1 MRSGVYLNL
10 SYHCTTEIYLTRRMN
25 RIDRVTAILIQL
37 QSKRV
42 VKAQEIADRFGI
54 SLRTV
59 YRDIRTLEAAGI
71 PILSEAGIGYSI
83 MKGYRLPPVMFTKE
97 EATAMLTAEKLVEKL
112 TDKAMAD
119 HYQSAM
125 FKIKAV
131 LHSNEKELLEDLDAH
146 IAVVRSP
153 AVTAGLPDNLMPL
166 VFKSITERKV
176 LHLQYFAHYNEKVT
190 ERNIEPIGIY
200 FTEGYWHLIAY
211 CQLRNDYR
219 DFRIDRVIALDTT
232 SQTFKRRDLTLQDYL
247 RQITHRER
255 VLKAVVL
262 FDKKIAKYMQ
272 SQKFYYGFVS
282 EVNRGNQVEMTFL
295 LCTLEYFARWLLMFT
310 DAFEVV
316 SPDEL
321 QEELRKKVQSLQKH
335 FAPVPSEL

>member
-1 MRSGVYLNL
+1 MKSGVYLKL
-10 SYHCTTEIYLTRRMN
+10 PYHCTLQTHLNKRMN

-42 VKAQEIADRFGI
+42 IKAQEIADRFDI

-119 HYQSAM
+119 HYHSAM
-125 FKIKAV
+125 YKIKAV
-131 LHSNEKELLEDLDAH
+131 LHSNEKEMLEDLDAH

-153 AVTAGLPDNLMPL
+153 TVTDGLPDNLMPQ

-176 LHLQYFAHYNEKVT
+176 LHLQYFANHNEKVT

-200 FTEGYWHLIAY
+200 FVDNYWHLIAF

-219 DFRIDRVIALDTT
+219 DFRIDRIIALDTT
-232 SQTFKRRDLTLQDYL
+232 TQSFKRKDLTLQEYL
-247 RQITHRER
+247 KRISHRER
-255 VLKAVVL
+255 LQKIVVL
-262 FDKKIAKYMQ
+262 FDKKVAKYMQ

-282 EVNRGNQVEMTFL
+282 EVNRGDQVEMTFL
-295 LCTLEYFARWLLMFT
+295 LCSLKYFARWLLMFT
-310 DAFEVV
+310 DAVEII

-321 QEELRKKVQSLQKH
+321 KEEMRKLVASLQH
-335 FAPVPSEL
+335 YVAPVHSEV